1 MVHVAST
8 NVPFTSESKD
18 AVANIPAIED
28 EVELALREAAR
39 ELKSYLN
46 KKRSL
51 EKRREKQDVIAKILP
66 EMAAK
71 VTEVTGREPLDVE
84 DSLARIMNNV
94 LVEHRHED
102 GETRLVVSN
111 HDDRNA
117 DLEITDILSTD
128 PGEVEGAT
136 VVEMDGEWF
145 VKWEPTVGSGDSASL
160 TYSVPEDTEFD
171 VSVEGVEGER
181 LTIDDQ

>member
-1 MVHVAST
+1 MIHVAST

-18 AVANIPAIED
+18 ALANIPAIED

-39 ELKSYLN
+39 ELKSYTN

-51 EKRREKQDVIAKILP
+51 AKRQEKQNVIATILP
-66 EMAAK
+66 EMAEKVAE
-71 VTEVTGREPLDVE
+71 VTERDPLNVE

-94 LVEHRHED
+94 LVERQREN
-102 GETRLVVSN
+102 GTVSLVVSN

-117 DLEITDILSTD
+117 ALEITDILTAD
-128 PGEVEGAT
+128 PGEVEGAS

-145 VKWEPTVGSGDSASL
+145 VKWKPTVGSGEEATLEYD
-160 TYSVPEDTEFD
+160 VPDDTEFD
-171 VSVEGVEGER
+171 VNVDGVERER
-181 LTIDDQ
+181 LTIDA